1 MKHYVVHDP
10 VKVIRTGTC
19 DDDQDVAQ
27 QAGPDQTV
35 VETDQRYQPE
45 SLSVVDG
52 ELVLPS

>member
-10 VKVIRTGTC
+10 VKVIRAGTC
-19 DDDQDVAQ
+19 EDDQLME
-27 QAGPDQTV
+27 QATEPGQIV
-35 VETDQRYQPE
+35 VETDQRYQPD

>member
-19 DDDQDVAQ
+19 DDDQVLQ
-27 QAGPDQTV
+27 QATEPDQTV
-35 VETDQRYQPE
+35 VETEQRYHPDN
-45 SLSVVDG
+45 LSVVDG

>member
-10 VKVIRTGTC
+10 VKVIRTGSC
-19 DDDQDVAQ
+19 DDDQDIAQ

-35 VETDQRYQPE
+35 VETDQRYDPD

-52 ELVLPS
+52 VLVLPS